1 MLIVILAILI
11 FLSFTTWNTYSQEVN
26 VLRYKSQYFYVSG
39 VQSKRMFDTMSK
51 DPKITLDSIKN
62 FVMLEDRLLKLEKTS
77 VCTGVSHEHEAFT
90 LSDTIK
96 EMFLAYDFSYHT
108 IHLKQVAEPN
118 KLINRSITC

>member
-1 MLIVILAILI
+1 
-11 FLSFTTWNTYSQEVN
+11 
-26 VLRYKSQYFYVSG
+26 
-39 VQSKRMFDTMSK
+39 MFDTMSK

-77 VCTGVSHEHEAFT
+77 VCTGVSHEHEAFA
-90 LSDTIK
+90 LSDPIK

>member
-39 VQSKRMFDTMSK
+39 GQSKRMFDTMSK

-77 VCTGVSHEHEAFT
+77 VCTGVSHEHEEFT